1 MMYRFIYYLVQP
13 GVVSTGLWGTAA
25 QVGLAFANTF
35 NVAGAAD
42 TIAAYGLGGQLASG
56 SLIAAIIGLVYSFTQ
71 RRTGKVVATGAG
83 AVAGGISG
91 TLGTAITQALGWTEV
106 AAGTTPLLNFSAIWA
121 ALVNLVSTGDPS
133 VPPGS
138 EAMFDP
144 MTLTT
149 FFGSTAAGGGI
160 GALIGRFMF
169 GEKHG
174 RGKRDRHAHAH

>member
-1 MMYRFIYYLVQP
+1 MYRFIYYLVQP

-42 TIAAYGLGGQLASG
+42 MISSYGLNGQLTSG
-56 SLIAAIIGLVYSFTQ
+56 SLIAAVIGLVYSATQ
-71 RRTGKVVATGAG
+71 RRTGKVAATGAG

-106 AAGTTPLLNFSAIWA
+106 AAGTTPLLNFTAIWA
-121 ALVNLVSTGDPS
+121 ALMNLVSTGDPS
-133 VPPGS
+133 VPPGT
-138 EAMFDP
+138 EPMFDP
-144 MTLTT
+144 VTLTT

-160 GALIGRFMF
+160 GALLGRFAF
-169 GEKHG
+169 GQNHT
-174 RGKRDRHAHAH
+174 RNRHAHAH

>member
-1 MMYRFIYYLVQP
+1 MYRFAYYLIQP

-56 SLIAAIIGLVYSFTQ
+56 SMIAAIIGLVYSFTQ
-71 RRTGKVVATGAG
+71 RRTGKVAATGAG

-91 TLGTAITQALGWTEV
+91 TLGTAITQYLGWTTV
-106 AAGTTPLLNFSAIWA
+106 AAGTAPLLNFSAIWA
-121 ALVNLVSTGDPS
+121 ALANLTTTGDAS
-133 VPPGS
+133 VPAGS

-144 MTLTT
+144 VALST
-149 FFGSTAAGGGI
+149 FFGTTAAGGGV
-160 GALIGRFMF
+160 GALIGRFLF
-169 GEKHG
+169 GEKHN
-174 RGKRDRHAHAH
+174 RGHKRDRHAHAH

>member
-1 MMYRFIYYLVQP
+1 MYRFIYYLVQP

-25 QVGLAFANTF
+25 QVGLAFANSF

-56 SLIAAIIGLVYSFTQ
+56 SLIAAVIGLVYSFTQ

-91 TLGTAITQALGWTEV
+91 TLGTAITQAVGWTEV
-106 AAGTTPLLNFSAIWA
+106 AAGTTPLLNFTAIWA
-121 ALVNLVSTGDPS
+121 ALTNLVTTGDPS
-133 VPPGS
+133 VPAGT

-144 MTLTT
+144 MTLST
-149 FFGSTAAGGGI
+149 FFASTAAGGGV
-160 GALIGRFMF
+160 GALLGRFAF
-169 GEKHG
+169 GQSHT
-174 RGKRDRHAHAH
+174 RNRHAHAH